1 MAATVC
7 LSIVN
12 VKARNLFVCFWS
24 QFKRC
29 VSAQT
34 DAVWSDDW
42 WFGVCVCVVGG
53 HEEGARKEVRGSE

>member
-1 MAATVC
+1 MKLMETYVAMAATVC

-12 VKARNLFVCFWS
+12 VKAWNLFVCFWF

-42 WFGVCVCVVGG
+42 WFGVWGVCGG
-53 HEEGARKEVRGSE
+53 GA